1 MNLPCATAAVLTYKQ
16 GIQDIPTGIY
26 GPLPPDTVGLI
37 IGKSG
42 LTMKGLQVLP
52 GVIDEDYQGE
62 IKVMATSDTIHII
75 YSQE

>member
-1 MNLPCATAAVLTYKQ
+1 MCEQ
-16 GIQDIPTGIY
+16 GIQAISTGIY

-37 IGKSG
+37 IVRSG